1 MSLIKKTRRTL
12 QEQTIKDSFMF
23 EAVMTDGDNCKEFL
37 EMILG
42 KKLTHVEVS
51 KEREMRSHPE
61 YHGTRLDIF
70 ATDEYGTRYNIE
82 MQVVTE
88 FTPLR
93 GRYYHSQMDMDI
105 LLAGT
110 KYKYLPKSYVIFIC
124 DYDPLG
130 YNKYIYEMDTKCRQI
145 PELDYP
151 DGVHTIFLSTKGT
164 NEDET
169 PEEIVKFLNY
179 VSANLSESTQDF
191 GSDFVS
197 KLQQS
202 VSKVKHNRSKEREFM
217 VLDDLLEIEHRE
229 GFAECREEIIVNF
242 LNRNP
247 DAAFASEMLG
257 LPIELIRKVADEN
270 HIILK

>member
-1 MSLIKKTRRTL
+1 MEKVKRRRTL

-23 EAVMTDGDNCKEFL
+23 EAVMSDGDNCKEFL

-82 MQVVTE
+82 MQVIKEYTE
-88 FTPLR
+88 LR
-93 GRYYHSQMDMDI
+93 SRYYHGQMDMDV

-110 KYKYLPKSYVIFIC
+110 RYRDLPESYVIFIC

-130 YNKYIYEMDTKCRQI
+130 YNKYVYEMSTCCRQI
-145 PELDYP
+145 PELEYK

-169 PEEIVKFLNY
+169 PEEIVKFLKY
-179 VSANLSESTQDF
+179 VSANLVDSTKDF
-191 GSDFVS
+191 GSDFVT

-202 VSKVKHNRSKEREFM
+202 VSRIKHSRSKEREFM
-217 VLDDLLEIEHRE
+217 VLDDLIEKATNE
-229 GFAECREEIIVNF
+229 GREEALDFVTVNY
-242 LNRNP
+242 LKRNP
-247 DAAFASEMLG
+247 DAVSASDMLG
-257 LPIELIRKVADEN
+257 LPVDLIRKIAADN
-270 HIILK
+270 KIILK